1 MKEINNDAEKEKRAK
16 KKDKAG
22 LKKNRSRDVQNLE
35 KGART
40 KEMTVLKEKNKLMGA
55 DKEYS
60 MKCGLD
66 VQTEE
71 ANAKTTGG
79 SMPRCEQLPKK
90 TSSRLGGKVSG
101 RSRSGPWEVNKELRP
116 RTGKMSAKLKKLGVE
131 GTLVQT
137 DTVAQAW
144 KVRTLEK
151 EERSAAGKSANI
163 EKVPGTQKKV
173 ERSTLKGG
181 KYRGVEKIPVEGRDS
196 SMLQTGHA
204 SRDRKP
210 LWKITPNTCGVCS
223 AMATKRHYNAWAC
236 NACAVFF
243 FNSGTSKVS
252 RRPCMVNLH
261 LKVQFHSSCV
271 SVSLGTSAT
280 LEGAIGPSVRV
291 ADFSNAMKWYNHFFA
306 SFLAV
311 QIHFFIH
318 M

>member
-1 MKEINNDAEKEKRAK
+1 MKEINNDAERERRAK

-22 LKKNRSRDVQNLE
+22 LKEMSRDVQNLE
-35 KGART
+35 KGA
-40 KEMTVLKEKNKLMGA
+40 MTEEKMVLTEEKNKLMGA
-55 DKEYS
+55 DKEHG
-60 MKCGLD
+60 MKYGLEAP
-66 VQTEE
+66 TED
-71 ANAKTTGG
+71 ANVKTTGS

-90 TSSRLGGKVSG
+90 TSSRLGGKASG
-101 RSRSGPWEVNKELRP
+101 RSRSGPWEVNKELRT
-116 RTGKMSAKLKKLGVE
+116 RTGKVSAKLKKLGVE

-181 KYRGVEKIPVEGRDS
+181 KHRGVEKIPVEGRDS

-236 NACAVFF
+236 NACAMFF